1 MHPFRKLREGG
12 PMTPAQAAVVLNEN
26 VVMHTPVLIKPIV
39 GRALVS
45 IAISI
50 STQSRDDPGKYIFE
64 GKVDARTTFLRWQG
78 TVQGHNIE
86 SLELL
91 TDDESGLLLERTI
104 AYRPYPALKIF
115 RYRLIALNAGRLPD
129 DMWDYPKANET

>member
-26 VVMHTPVLIKPIV
+26 VVMHTPVLIKPIA
-39 GRALVS
+39 GPALVS

-50 STQSRDDPGKYIFE
+50 STQSRDDPGKYLFE
-64 GKVDARTTFLRWQG
+64 GKIDARTTFLRWQG
-78 TVQGHNIE
+78 TVQGHTID

-91 TDDESGLLLERTI
+91 SDDENGLLPERTI
-104 AYRPYPALKIF
+104 AYTPYLA
-115 RYRLIALNAGRLPD
+115 
-129 DMWDYPKANET
+129 

>member
-12 PMTPAQAAVVLNEN
+12 PMTPAQAAVILNEN

-64 GKVDARTTFLRWQG
+64 GKIDARTTFRRWQG
-78 TVQGHNIE
+78 TVQGAQYRE
-86 SLELL
+86 PGAP
-91 TDDESGLLLERTI
+91 DRRRERTAARAHNRI
-104 AYRPYPALKIF
+104 QAVSGSQDIQISADRSERRQA
-115 RYRLIALNAGRLPD
+115 A
-129 DMWDYPKANET
+129 

>member
-1 MHPFRKLREGG
+1 
-12 PMTPAQAAVVLNEN
+12 MTPAQAAVVLNEN

-91 TDDESGLLLERTI
+91 TDDESGLLLERTT